1 MDFRLGDEIEA
12 IRQDTRAFLAENLTP
27 AMLDEME
34 RTGTHHDPAFTRA
47 LGARGWVA
55 PGWPKDEGG
64 AGLNVLEQSVLN
76 EELRRAQAPMDG
88 IGTAMLVA
96 ATLRIWGT
104 PEQKAAV
111 LGPFTRG
118 ELLIS
123 LGYSEADS
131 GSDVAAARTRSR
143 RDGDEWVIDGEKMFT
158 SLAQVADYVFL
169 LTRSDP
175 EAPKKHQG
183 LTMFLVPIDAPGLTV
198 SEVKTLGGERTNI
211 TSYDSVRVPDG
222 ARVGEVGGGW
232 AVLTTALELE
242 HSGGFATEIER
253 VLDVAVAEASQP
265 GDGGGRLIDDPG
277 VRGRLARIA
286 IDIEVARLLQRRSAW
301 MYSVGQHPIAEG
313 PMAKVYSS
321 EVFAAACSTL
331 LDIFGPDALRREHGL
346 AAGGLGVIE
355 HAYRHSQV
363 TRIYAGTSEIQRS
376 IIAERGLG
384 LPRTRR
390 AG

>member
-1 MDFRLGDEIEA
+1 MGDEVEA
-12 IRQDTRAFLAENLTP
+12 IRQDARAFLAENLTP
-27 AMLDEME
+27 ATLDEME
-34 RTGTHHDPAFTRA
+34 RTGTHHDPGFTRA

-55 PGWPKDEGG
+55 PGWPKEEGG
-64 AGLNVLEQSVLN
+64 AGLNVLEQSVLS

-169 LTRSDP
+169 LTRSDA

-211 TSYDSVRVPDG
+211 TSYDGVRVPDG

-253 VLDVAVAEASQP
+253 VLAVAVAEASQP
-265 GDGGGRLIDDPG
+265 DDSGGRLIDDSS
-277 VRGRLARIA
+277 VRLRLARIA

-301 MYSVGQHPIAEG
+301 MYSVGQHPVAEG

-321 EVFAAACSTL
+321 EVFTAACSTL
-331 LDIFGPDALRREHGL
+331 LDIFGPDGLRREHGL

>member
-1 MDFRLGDEIEA
+1 MDFRLGHEVEHIRVEA
-12 IRQDTRAFLAENLTP
+12 RAFLAEHLND
-27 AMLDEME
+27 AMLAEME
-34 RTGTHHDPAFTRA
+34 RTGTHHDPAFARA
-47 LGARGWVA
+47 LGERGWVA
-55 PGWPKDEGG
+55 PGWPHHEGG
-64 AGLNVLEQSVLN
+64 AGLDVLEQSVLS
-76 EELRRAQAPMDG
+76 EELRRAQAPLDG

-96 ATLRIWGT
+96 ATLRLWGT

-111 LGPFTRG
+111 LPGFTRG
-118 ELLIS
+118 ELLMA

-175 EAPKKHQG
+175 EAPRKHQG
-183 LTMFLVPIDAPGLTV
+183 LTMFLVPIGTRGITI

-211 TSYDSVRVPDG
+211 TSYDNVRVPDC
-222 ARVGEVGGGW
+222 ARVGDVGGGW
-232 AVLTTALELE
+232 AVLTSALELE

-253 VLDVAVAEASQP
+253 VLRVAVEVASKP
-265 GDGGGRLIDDPG
+265 GDDGARLIDDPV
-277 VRGRLARIA
+277 VRRRLARIA
-286 IDIEVARLLQRRSAW
+286 MDIEVSRLLQRRSAW
-301 MYSVGQHPIAEG
+301 LYSVGRPPTSEG

-321 EVFAAACSTL
+321 ETFAKACSEL
-331 LDIFGPDALRREHGL
+331 LDVFGPESLRREHGL
-346 AAGGLGVIE
+346 SAGGLGVIE

>member
-1 MDFRLGDEIEA
+1 MDFRLGDEVEA
-12 IRQDTRAFLAENLTP
+12 IRDEARAFLADHLTS
-27 AMLDEME
+27 AMIEEME

-55 PGWPKDEGG
+55 PGWPCEEGG
-64 AGLNVLEQSVLN
+64 AGLSVLAQSVLG
-76 EELRRAQAPMDG
+76 EELHRAQAPIDG

-104 PEQKAAV
+104 PEQKEAV
-111 LGPFTRG
+111 VGPFTRG
-118 ELLIS
+118 ETLMA

-143 RDGDEWVIDGEKMFT
+143 WDGDEWIIDGEKMFT

-175 EAPKKHQG
+175 EAPRKHQG
-183 LTMFLVPIDAPGLTV
+183 LTMFIVPIDTPGIII
-198 SEVKTLGGERTNI
+198 SEVKTLGGVRTNI
-211 TSYDSVRVPDG
+211 TSYDEVRVPDS
-222 ARVGEVGGGW
+222 ARVGDVGGGW
-232 AVLTTALELE
+232 AVLTSALELE
-242 HSGGFATEIER
+242 HSGGFGTEIDR
-253 VLDVAVAEASQP
+253 VLQVAVEEASKP
-265 GDGGGRLIDDPG
+265 GVDGTRLIDDVT
-277 VRGRLARIA
+277 VRRRLARIA
-286 IDIEVARLLQRRSAW
+286 IDAEVSRLLQRRSAW
-301 MYSVGQHPIAEG
+301 MYSVGQTPLHQG
-313 PMAKVYSS
+313 PMAKLYSS
-321 EVFAAACSTL
+321 EALSEACSSL
-331 LDIFGPDALRREHGL
+331 LDVFGPDSLRRGNGL
-346 AAGGLGVIE
+346 AATGLGVIE
-355 HAYRHSQV
+355 MAYRHSQV

>member
-1 MDFRLGDEIEA
+1 MDFRLGDEVEA
-12 IRQDTRAFLAENLTP
+12 IRDEARAFLAEHLT
-27 AMLDEME
+27 ASMLEEME

-47 LGARGWVA
+47 LGAKGWVA
-55 PGWPKDEGG
+55 PGWPREEGG
-64 AGLNVLEQSVLN
+64 AGLNVLQQSVLS

-111 LGPFTRG
+111 LPPFTRG

-175 EAPKKHQG
+175 DAPKKHQG

-211 TSYDSVRVPDG
+211 TSYDNVRVPDR
-222 ARVGEVGGGW
+222 ARVGDVGGGW
-232 AVLTTALELE
+232 AVLTSALELE
-242 HSGGFATEIER
+242 HSGGFATETER
-253 VLDVAVAEASQP
+253 ILQVAVAEASKP
-265 GDGGGRLIDDPG
+265 NDAGERLIDDAT
-277 VRGRLARIA
+277 VRRRLARIA
-286 IDIEVARLLQRRSAW
+286 IDVEVSRLLQRRSAW
-301 MYSVGQHPIAEG
+301 IYSVGGHPLAEG

-321 EVFAAACSTL
+321 ETFAAACSTL
-331 LDIFGPDALRREHGL
+331 LDVFGPDGLRRDHGL
-346 AAGGLGVIE
+346 GGGGLGVIE

>member
-1 MDFRLGDEIEA
+1 MDFRLGDEVEA
-12 IRQDTRAFLAENLTP
+12 IRQDARAFLAEHLTP
-27 AMLDEME
+27 AMLEEME

-55 PGWPKDEGG
+55 PGWPKEEGG
-64 AGLNVLEQSVLN
+64 AGLNVLEQSVLS

-104 PEQKAAV
+104 PEQKAAI

-175 EAPKKHQG
+175 DAPKKHQG

-211 TSYDSVRVPDG
+211 TSYDGVRVPDS
-222 ARVGEVGGGW
+222 ARVGEAGGGW
-232 AVLTTALELE
+232 AVLTAALELE

-253 VLDVAVAEASQP
+253 ILDVAVAEASRP
-265 GDGGGRLIDDPG
+265 DDSGRRRIDDPG
-277 VRGRLARIA
+277 VRRRLARIA
-286 IDIEVARLLQRRSAW
+286 IDIEVSRLLQRRSAW
-301 MYSVGQHPIAEG
+301 LYSVGQHPIAEG

>member
-1 MDFRLGDEIEA
+1 MDFRLGDEVEA
-12 IRQDTRAFLAENLTP
+12 IRAEARAFLAEHVTS
-27 AMLDEME
+27 AMHEEME
-34 RTGTHHDPAFTRA
+34 RTGSHHDPAFAHA

-55 PGWPKDEGG
+55 PGWPREEGG
-64 AGLNVLEQSVLN
+64 AGLSLLEQIVLS
-76 EELRRAQAPMDG
+76 EELHRAQAPMDG
-88 IGTAMLVA
+88 LGTAMLVA
-96 ATLRIWGT
+96 STLRVWGT
-104 PEQKAAV
+104 PEQKDTV
-111 LGPFTRG
+111 VRPFTRG
-118 ELLIS
+118 EILMA

-143 RDGDEWVIDGEKMFT
+143 WDGDEWVIDGEKMFT

-183 LTMFLVPIDAPGLTV
+183 LTMFLVPISTPGITV

-211 TSYDSVRVPDG
+211 TTYDEVRVPDS

-232 AVLTTALELE
+232 TVLSTALEFE

-253 VLDVAVAEASQP
+253 VLQVAVDEASKP
-265 GDGGGRLIDDPG
+265 DDAGVRLIDDPT
-277 VRGRLARIA
+277 VRRRLARIA
-286 IDIEVARLLQRRSAW
+286 VDVEVSRLLQRRAAW
-301 MYSVGQHPIAEG
+301 MYSVGRHPIAEG
-313 PMAKVYSS
+313 PMSKVYSS
-321 EVFAAACSTL
+321 EALSAACSSL
-331 LDIFGPDALRREHGL
+331 LDILGPASMQRGNGL
-346 AAGGLGVIE
+346 AASGLGVIE
-355 HAYRHSQV
+355 KAYRHSQV

-376 IIAERGLG
+376 IVAERGLG